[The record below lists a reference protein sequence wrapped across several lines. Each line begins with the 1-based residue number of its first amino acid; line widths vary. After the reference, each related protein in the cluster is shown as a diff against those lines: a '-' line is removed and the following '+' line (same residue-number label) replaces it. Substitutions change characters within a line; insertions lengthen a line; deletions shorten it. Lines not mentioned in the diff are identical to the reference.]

1 SGTNAATATG
11 TVAYKVYSDNKCT
24 KEVARSEERRVGKE
38 LVPASKPETLANET
52 YFWQASYSGDPSNE
66 ASKSQCSSEVETVS
80 AKAPEPKPT
89 TTTTS
94 LSGEGKTAA
103 SESVKEGAVVVDTAT
118 ISGTNAATATG
129 TVAYKV
135 YSDNKCT
142 KEVASAGAV
151 SVSGELVPVS
161 NPQTL
166 APGTYFWQASYSGDP
181 SNEPSKSQCS
191 SEVETVSTKAPEPQ
205 PTTLTTSLSG
215 EGKTGASISVKEG
228 AAVTDTATI
237 SGVNAAT
244 ATGTVTYK
252 VYSDNECTKEVAS
265 AGAVSVSGE
274 LVPASNPETLA
285 PGTYFWQA
293 SYSGDALNEPSESEC
308 GEEQL
313 TVSK

>member
-1 SGTNAATATG
+1 M
-11 TVAYKVYSDNKCT
+11 
-24 KEVARSEERRVGKE
+24 
-38 LVPASKPETLANET
+38 PASNSETLAPGT

-94 LSGEGKTAA
+94 LSGEGKTGA
-103 SESVKEGAVVVDTAT
+103 SISVKEGAAVTDTAT

-135 YSDNKCT
+135 YSDNK
-142 KEVASAGAV
+142 
-151 SVSGELVPVS
+151 
-161 NPQTL
+161 
-166 APGTYFWQASYSGDP
+166 
-181 SNEPSKSQCS
+181 
-191 SEVETVSTKAPEPQ
+191 
-205 PTTLTTSLSG
+205 
-215 EGKTGASISVKEG
+215 
-228 AAVTDTATI
+228 
-237 SGVNAAT
+237 
-244 ATGTVTYK
+244 
-252 VYSDNECTKEVAS
+252 CTKEVAS

-313 TVSK
+313 TVIKVVGSPRLAKQAVLSALEALEPSGSRGTDRRIAEAVRDVTRSLDPKLWIDDAHLTVKRGENVFEQEEAAVEQLRNIKRSVAGTVAGLIAQLVEVDRTLAQIAVEGATDPRAIAKANKEMEKGAKELEEGEPRDAIEHYEQAWKAATHP